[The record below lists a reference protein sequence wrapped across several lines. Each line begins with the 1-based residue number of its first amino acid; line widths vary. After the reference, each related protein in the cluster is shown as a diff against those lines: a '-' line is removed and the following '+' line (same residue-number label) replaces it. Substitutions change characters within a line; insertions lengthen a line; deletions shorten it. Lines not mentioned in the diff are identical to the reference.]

1 MVVRAREGTG
11 RRSPWGS
18 GGGGGRATRAVGVSA
33 APRRRAAAAAAAGGR
48 RAGELG
54 REEGPHRCMGLA
66 SRMEEDEEEGRRGE
80 GGI

>member
-1 MVVRAREGTG
+1 MVVRAR
-11 RRSPWGS
+11 
-18 GGGGGRATRAVGVSA
+18 GGGRVDVLLGEAAVAVAVRRGRVGVSA
-33 APRRRAAAAAAAGGR
+33 AARGGVRRRRRGGR